1 MPSREVWHPLRRQD
15 DRYGELVGTVISP
28 AVQIENLT
36 KRYGSKLAVDGFSL
50 QVETGSIFAI
60 LGPNGAGKTTTVE
73 CCEGFRKP
81 DFGVVRVLGLNP
93 TRDGRRL
100 RPRIGVMLQ
109 SGGVYPAIRA
119 EEMLRHVAKLHA
131 HPIDPSLLI
140 LRLALASAGK
150 SAYRKL
156 SGGERQRLAF
166 ALAIVGRPDL
176 VFLDEPTAGLDPQG
190 RLAVWDLICELRD
203 AGVTVV
209 LTTHSMDEAERLADR
224 LAIVDHGRVVA
235 AGTIQ
240 DLTGGPASGS
250 ITFHAAPNLA
260 IDSLRSLLPSD
271 FLVQEQPPGH
281 YAIVGDLDPWV
292 IAKVTAWCAARDVMP
307 HGLRVGHRT
316 LEEVFL

>member
-1 MPSREVWHPLRRQD
+1 MV
-15 DRYGELVGTVISP
+15 LVGTVMSA

-36 KRYGSKLAVDGFSL
+36 KRYGPKVAVDGFSL
-50 QVETGSIFAI
+50 QVETGLIFAI
-60 LGPNGAGKTTTVE
+60 LGPNGAGKTTTIE

-81 DFGVVRVLGLNP
+81 DHGLVRVLGLNP
-93 TRDGRRL
+93 TRDGHRL

-150 SAYRKL
+150 SPYRRL

-166 ALAIVGRPDL
+166 ALAIIGRPEL

-203 AGVTVV
+203 AGVTVI

-235 AGTIQ
+235 TGTIREI
-240 DLTGGPASGS
+240 TGGSASGS
-250 ITFHAAPNLA
+250 ITFDALPNLE
-260 IDSLRSLLPSD
+260 IDSLRSMLSSD
-271 FLVQEQPPGH
+271 FLVQELPPGR
-281 YAIVGDLDPWV
+281 YSIVGALDPQV
-292 IAKVTAWCAARDVMP
+292 IATVTAWCAARDVMP

-316 LEEVFL
+316 LEEVFLEITGRGQRT

>member
-1 MPSREVWHPLRRQD
+1 MSAAVW
-15 DRYGELVGTVISP
+15 
-28 AVQIENLT
+28 IEDLT
-36 KRYGSKLAVDGFSL
+36 KRYGAKVAVDGFSL

-81 DFGVVRVLGLNP
+81 DSGLVRVLGLDP
-93 TRDGRRL
+93 TRDGHLL

-140 LRLALASAGK
+140 SRLALASAGK
-150 SAYRKL
+150 SAYRRL

-166 ALAIVGRPDL
+166 ALAIVGRPEL

-190 RLAVWDLICELRD
+190 RLAVWDLIFELRD

-235 AGTIQ
+235 AGTIGE
-240 DLTGGPASGS
+240 LTGGPASGS
-250 ITFHAAPNLA
+250 ITFDAVPNLQL
-260 IDSLRSLLPSD
+260 DSLRSMLQKE
-271 FLVQEQPPGH
+271 FLVQEQPAGR
-281 YAIVGDLDPWV
+281 YSIVGDLDPQV
-292 IAKVTAWCAARDVMP
+292 IAKVTAWCADRDVMP

-316 LEEVFL
+316 LEAVFLEITGRGQRP